1 MSLLPVVLVD
11 EDPSISR
18 QKVDFQ
24 VIPATFDLK
33 FEAKYVG
40 IKIEKMDSSLKTSMF
55 GQLRLAR

>member
-33 FEAKYVG
+33 FEANVG
-40 IKIEKMDSSLKTSMF
+40 IKIEKVDSSLKTSMF
-55 GQLRLAR
+55 NIELLN